1 MPNPQL
7 EVQGKGSLPSG
18 EGAGKACGGC
28 RNLRPMGRLQS
39 PQHVSRNPV
48 LGTRPVFLIHSYV
61 GEISDS
67 KGWCIHSPCPV
78 PQQSSL
84 NDSTSS
90 VQVWGTYLL
99 LPMYI
104 LGGRGQCPGS
114 PVWPPKGTSL
124 RPLLLP
130 RAPPLAGPHLLRQ
143 RAPWDRRPASSPQQL
158 DLLQGR
164 VVLPPPRTHQREGG
178 TPVHSEAGSVHSGHW
193 RTTPHPARSQ
203 HFWSLPPRYAIQED
217 LKHNGVI
224 VGKTE
229 DVSPCQRKV
238 MESGGVVYMNDLPVY
253 TQKRIVHHS
262 ALSGF
267 SSAALDLLAG
277 VQAEAVMTSGRLA
290 RMILSKSKLC
300 MGNVVAKTKVVFRL
314 KLKTSLTS
322 LTNINKHVFPNKQ
335 KYISEI
341 LKSTLKQEKNPF
353 TFL

>member
-7 EVQGKGSLPSG
+7 EIQGKGSLPSG

-39 PQHVSRNPV
+39 PQH
-48 LGTRPVFLIHSYV
+48 
-61 GEISDS
+61 
-67 KGWCIHSPCPV
+67 
-78 PQQSSL
+78 
-84 NDSTSS
+84 
-90 VQVWGTYLL
+90 
-99 LPMYI
+99 
-104 LGGRGQCPGS
+104 
-114 PVWPPKGTSL
+114 TSL

-143 RAPWDRRPASSPQQL
+143 RAPWDRRQASSPQQL

-217 LKHNGVI
+217 HEHKGVI

-300 MGNVVAKTKVVFRL
+300 MGNVVAKTKVVFREREREHERAQA
-314 KLKTSLTS
+314 TSRGRAEREGDTEPEAGSRL
-322 LTNINKHVFPNKQ
+322 
-335 KYISEI
+335 
-341 LKSTLKQEKNPF
+341 
-353 TFL
+353 

>member
-1 MPNPQL
+1 MPNLQL
-7 EVQGKGSLPSG
+7 EIQGKGSLPSG

-61 GEISDS
+61 GEISD

-90 VQVWGTYLL
+90 VQVWGTYLP

-104 LGGRGQCPGS
+104 QGGRGQCPGS
-114 PVWPPKGTSL
+114 LVWPPKGTSL

-193 RTTPHPARSQ
+193 RTTPHPARRFNLVSKLMNTMAAGPKTPSHHQ
-203 HFWSLPPRYAIQED
+203 QSRHFWSLPPRYAIQED
-217 LKHNGVI
+217 HEHNGVI

-267 SSAALDLLAG
+267 SSAALDLLAV

-300 MGNVVAKTKVVFRL
+300 MGNMVAKTKVVFR
-314 KLKTSLTS
+314 K
-322 LTNINKHVFPNKQ
+322 
-335 KYISEI
+335 
-341 LKSTLKQEKNPF
+341 KNGIF
-353 TFL
+353 